1 MTFFKE
7 VVLNMDGNNRRFF
20 RHKAVKAAAITI
32 SSLLLL
38 AIISLA
44 SIGAYTLVT
53 GSEDRQTVSSSSAAA
68 DTVAAVSGTTPAV
81 SSGAAKLTTTSTVS
95 GTALDSEQVYNQV
108 KDSIV
113 TVENYT
119 AQSVQPYGEGSGII
133 MSADGYI
140 ITNEHVI
147 DGASS
152 IQVVTTD
159 GKKYDAKLVGSDLR
173 TDLAVLK
180 VDATGLQAAAFGD
193 SDTINVAEPVLAIGN
208 PGGIEFSGSVT
219 EGIVSALDRDVTTQ
233 SGYTEQCIQTDAAI
247 NPGNSG
253 GALVNMQGQ
262 VIGITSSKIVA
273 QGFEGMGFAIPI
285 NTAQPVVNDIIENG
299 YVTGRVKL
307 GISVSEFSADRA
319 SALGYP
325 AGLLVQ
331 AVDSS
336 SDAAAQGLQTN
347 DIITKVNDTAVTTY
361 DQFYE
366 AESQFKAGDTIT
378 LTVFRYTTGKT
389 MEVSVKLL
397 EDKGTAA
404 QTSQS
409 STQQYAQSPFGFG
422 YSQ

>member
-1 MTFFKE
+1 
-7 VVLNMDGNNRRFF
+7 MDGNNRRFF